1 MKTLIIG
8 LALAILIAS
17 PAFTQSANANEAPRS
32 KNCDGSQPG
41 YDSAG
46 RYPSYP
52 PTWCYWW

>member
-17 PAFTQSANANEAPRS
+17 PPFTQSANEAPRS
-32 KNCDGSQPG
+32 KSCDGSQPG

-46 RYPSYP
+46 RYPGYP
-52 PTWCYWW
+52 PTWCSWW